1 MKTVIS
7 ANKVFKLL
15 LFIIF
20 LLTCAH
26 IAVQVLRF
34 TTGHDVMFG
43 LIPMFDMNRESNIPT
58 LYSGQALFLAS
69 LLLYFTARVCKE
81 KKCHMQNTGMGSP
94 LFSYFWELMKWL
106 PFTSC

>member
-1 MKTVIS
+1 MKIVIIV
-7 ANKVFKLL
+7 NNVFKLL

-26 IAVQVLRF
+26 IAVQILRF
-34 TTGHDVMFG
+34 ATGHDVMFG
-43 LIPMFDMNRESNIPT
+43 VIPMFDMNRESNIPT
-58 LYSGQALFLAS
+58 LYSAQALFLAS

-81 KKCHMQNTGMGSP
+81 KKCLMQNTGMDLP
-94 LFSYFWELMKWL
+94 LFLYFLEWMKWL